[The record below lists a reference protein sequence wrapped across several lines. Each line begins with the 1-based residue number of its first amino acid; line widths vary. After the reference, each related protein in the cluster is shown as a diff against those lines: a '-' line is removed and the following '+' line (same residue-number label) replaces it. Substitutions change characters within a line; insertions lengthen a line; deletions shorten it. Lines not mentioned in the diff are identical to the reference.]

1 MNYSVSKNRD
11 GIFWSLIFRDRRNRD
26 GKFPSLFPSLFSI
39 RDGIPSLFSVFIL
52 QFSCSVELG
61 SFTNFIKLIFLS
73 DLILIVYLF
82 VMLLIRTKSFTR
94 KK

>member
-39 RDGIPSLFSVFIL
+39 RDGIPSLFSVSIL
-52 QFSCSVELG
+52 QFSCSV
-61 SFTNFIKLIFLS
+61 SFKGAQITSVKYGDKALEKLILQT
-73 DLILIVYLF
+73 VP
-82 VMLLIRTKSFTR
+82 R
-94 KK
+94 